1 MVEGGED
8 IVGDPEAYTSEV
20 GVVVVGRPIQAA
32 AEQTKHE
39 LDMEPCAT
47 TAEKRDTGRRSVVRG
62 SLMKVVGLP
71 VCQENLP
78 F

>member
-1 MVEGGED
+1 MGV
-8 IVGDPEAYTSEV
+8 PEAYSSEV

-32 AEQTKHE
+32 AEQTEHA
-39 LDMEPCAT
+39 LHMEPGAT
-47 TAEKRDTGRRSVVRG
+47 TAEKRDTGRRSVIRG

-71 VCQENLP
+71 VCQGNLP